1 MGQLYSIKEETL
13 VAIADNVR
21 AITGTTGELTPGEMT
36 TSSGEIST
44 EVSTQTELI
53 EQIQTALEGK
63 AGGDSVCSC
72 DALIEGTSN
81 EYVNNKI
88 SQIRMSAF

>member
-1 MGQLYSIKEETL
+1 MSKLYSIQEDTL

-53 EQIQTALEGK
+53 EQIQAALEGK
-63 AGGDSVCSC
+63 AGGNSVCSC

-81 EYVNNKI
+81 EYINDQI
-88 SQIRMSAF
+88 TQIRMSAF